1 MLTGTIAVTAPGRVG
16 GGPAR
21 ADRRLSAAYRKIV
34 VRRVDAGVTGHMKT
48 S

>member
-21 ADRRLSAAYRKIV
+21 ADRRLSSRDEIV